1 MVIFNNGLFMK
12 FDENGNSFFNIKN
25 HSKINMRLSNRHG
38 FTKITKFNFDS
49 KFSFTG
55 IFQALLLDLV
65 LIGTSSLKLALVLL
79 SSTLLK
85 LQTRSGFLLQTVI
98 VSTEA

>member
-1 MVIFNNGLFMK
+1 MIMEIVFSIL
-12 FDENGNSFFNIKN
+12 
-25 HSKINMRLSNRHG
+25 R
-38 FTKITKFNFDS
+38 ITAKWTCGCKTGMALLKLLFNFDS
-49 KFSFTG
+49 KSSLNG
-55 IFQALLLDLV
+55 IFQALFSDLV

-98 VSTEA
+98 VSTDAWSW